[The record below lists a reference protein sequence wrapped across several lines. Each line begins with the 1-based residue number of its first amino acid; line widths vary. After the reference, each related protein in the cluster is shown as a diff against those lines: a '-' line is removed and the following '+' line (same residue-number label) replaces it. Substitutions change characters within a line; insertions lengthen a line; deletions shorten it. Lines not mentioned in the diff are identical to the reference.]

1 MTWIIVISVIGGITS
16 GAFLVPDSLISK
28 IDVFVT
34 GALAFLLF
42 CIGMDIGKNRAILKS
57 LHKDGLKIVFLPISI
72 AIGSI
77 FGAVLLGLFMGIPV
91 NETSAVGAGFGWYSL
106 SGIMITQIYNTET
119 GTLAFLTNVWREI
132 LACIIIPITA
142 KYFGKYAAIA
152 PGGATTMDVTLP
164 VIQKSVGTDMVM
176 AAFINGAILSAMVPI
191 LVPLL
196 IKIPF

>member
-1 MTWIIVISVIGGITS
+1 
-16 GAFLVPDSLISK
+16 
-28 IDVFVT
+28 
-34 GALAFLLF
+34 
-42 CIGMDIGKNRAILKS
+42 
-57 LHKDGLKIVFLPISI
+57 
-72 AIGSI
+72 
-77 FGAVLLGLFMGIPV
+77 
-91 NETSAVGAGFGWYSL
+91 
-106 SGIMITQIYNTET
+106 MITQIYNTET

-132 LACIIIPITA
+132 LACIIIPIAA

-176 AAFINGAILSAMVPI
+176 TAFINGAILSAMVPI